1 MYKNNED
8 TKLNPVFVTND
19 DEKKY
24 DVNNWAISK
33 IKEKCVA
40 VIESF
45 KDEDSKKIFTSLI

>member
-8 TKLNPVFVTND
+8 TELTPVFITND

-24 DVNNWAISK
+24 NNVNNWSILK

-40 VIESF
+40 VI
-45 KDEDSKKIFTSLI
+45 